1 MVTGTNLLIVY
12 LYVDDLQVTGSN
24 EGEIEEFK
32 KKMKKEFEI
41 SDLRLLSYF
50 LGIEFKTI
58 DNGTMMHQTKYAID
72 LLKKFNMF
80 KCNSIVIAVETRLAL
95 EKEGT
100 EELINPTYF
109 KKIVGSLR
117 YRCNT
122 KPNLGFSV
130 GLISICMETPRM
142 PHLLIAKRIIR

>member
-58 DNGTMMHQTKYAID
+58 DNGTMMHQTK
-72 LLKKFNMF
+72 
-80 KCNSIVIAVETRLAL
+80 
-95 EKEGT
+95 
-100 EELINPTYF
+100 
-109 KKIVGSLR
+109 
-117 YRCNT
+117 
-122 KPNLGFSV
+122 
-130 GLISICMETPRM
+130 
-142 PHLLIAKRIIR
+142 

>member
-1 MVTGTNLLIVY
+1 
-12 LYVDDLQVTGSN
+12 
-24 EGEIEEFK
+24 
-32 KKMKKEFEI
+32 
-41 SDLRLLSYF
+41 
-50 LGIEFKTI
+50 
-58 DNGTMMHQTKYAID
+58 MHQAKYAID

-80 KCNSIVIAVETRLAL
+80 NCNSILTPTEIGLVL

-122 KPNLGFSV
+122 KPNLGVSV